1 MGRYDHIT
9 HAGNAGDVWKHL
21 LLLEAADCLLDDKAE
36 LVYAESH
43 VGRPC
48 YLLEGPGEW
57 VGGIGKLWPLIPS
70 LCAFPYFRVLSDLNR
85 STGSRTLVYPGS
97 ARLVHELAFLRGAD
111 LRAEVW
117 DDDPAVAAS
126 WDGFLKSDAG
136 RLAALSAK
144 FSFHQADGFSGIFSL
159 LRRSSDIS
167 PGLLFIDPP
176 YVDPNDLCLVEK
188 LLEKARDAN
197 WTVLWWHMRDVKTAP
212 EALKSFDMNFSE
224 VGLDGGRWRGAGVA
238 ATGKDGEQLS
248 RLLDLL
254 KTRADEFIRILKS
267 DRI

>member
-1 MGRYDHIT
+1 MGRYDHRI
-9 HAGNAGDVWKHL
+9 HAGNAGDVWKHF
-21 LLLEAADCLLDDKAE
+21 LLLEAADCLLDDKAG

-57 VGGIGKLWPLIPS
+57 AGGIGRLLPILPS
-70 LCAFPYFRVLSDLNR
+70 LCIFPYFRILSDLNQVP
-85 STGSRTLVYPGS
+85 GSRTLTYPGS
-97 ARLVHELAFLRGAD
+97 ARLIHELAIVRGAD

-126 WDGFLKSDAG
+126 WECSL
-136 RLAALSAK
+136 LSSACGSEFPAK

-159 LRRSSDIS
+159 LRRSSDIP

-176 YVDPNDLCLVEK
+176 YVDLKELCLAEK
-188 LLEKARDAN
+188 LLEEARDAN
-197 WTVLWWHMRDVKTAP
+197 WTVLWWHMRDMMTAP
-212 EALKSFDMNFSE
+212 EALKSFDLNFSE

-238 ATGKDGEQLS
+238 VSGVESEQLS
-248 RLLDLL
+248 RLLDRL
-254 KTRADEFIRILKS
+254 KLRADEFIRILKS